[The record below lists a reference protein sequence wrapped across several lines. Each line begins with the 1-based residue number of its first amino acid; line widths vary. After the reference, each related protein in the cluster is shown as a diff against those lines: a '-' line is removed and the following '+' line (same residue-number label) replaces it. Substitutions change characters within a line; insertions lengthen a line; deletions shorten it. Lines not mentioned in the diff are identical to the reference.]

1 MDRALGSR
9 DPRDEGLRRT
19 MRGFR
24 EGDQRELYLGLAL
37 TALAYLRRSKPQR
50 ELLFR
55 KSVPVG
61 SALVIHHKKRGAPK
75 IEVIKPTDL

>member
-1 MDRALGSR
+1 MDRALGNR

-55 KSVPVG
+55 KSVPEG